1 MKIHLI
7 NAPWKDAFCR
17 TQRWPVVNRT
27 EALRY
32 PDWLAYDTAILEQEG
47 YDVKFVDYIANKRGH
62 NGLYEDAKAYQPD
75 LMVME
80 LTTPSYFNDFE
91 VAHRCK
97 ELGTKK
103 VIFVG
108 PHCTVFPEQT
118 LRDSKGSVD
127 FVAIGEHDYTV
138 RDLVRALDKN
148 TDISGVDGIAY
159 LQNGQLV
166 KTAPRALIE
175 DLDELPFMAWHHL
188 DVRQYHNHT
197 YAYPYIDMISG
208 RGCPNKCTFC
218 LWPQTMM
225 GQRYRFRSA
234 ENVFKEMM
242 YHVERLPIKEIFFE
256 DDTLTANRS
265 RLRALCE
272 MLIAS
277 PRKIT
282 WSCNS
287 RCDVN
292 DYELLCLMKK
302 AGCRMLLI
310 GPESGNQQILNNVNK
325 HLTLEQVE
333 DFCRKAKKAGLS
345 LHSCWVFGLPG
356 ETKETI
362 QQTIDFCMKLN
373 TDTIQASSAMPQVG
387 TVMYDWAVQH
397 SYLAADSWEQYA
409 ADGEQIPVMKYPH
422 LSQLDLNEAVN
433 KLLRKFYY
441 RPSKLWQLFTSALTD
456 WSVLKSYIR
465 GGIKFST
472 YLLTKRN
479 KVNKQLQK
487 NN

>member
-7 NAPWKDAFCR
+7 NAPWKEAFCR

-47 YDVKFVDYIANKRGH
+47 YEVKFVDYIANKRGH
-62 NGLYEDAKAYQPD
+62 EGLYEDTKQYQPD
-75 LMVME
+75 LLVME

-91 VAHRCK
+91 IARKCK

-103 VIFVG
+103 VVFVG
-108 PHCTVFPEQT
+108 PHCTVFSEQT
-118 LRDSKGSVD
+118 LRDSKGAVD
-127 FVAIGEHDYTV
+127 FVTIGEHDYTV
-138 RDLVRALDKN
+138 RDLVRALDKGE
-148 TDISGVDGIAY
+148 DISTVAGIAY
-159 LQNGQLV
+159 IENGQFIQ
-166 KTAPRALIE
+166 TAVRAPIE
-175 DLDELPFMAWHHL
+175 NLDELPFMAWHHL

-197 YAYPYIDMISG
+197 YAYPYIDMIAG
-208 RGCPNKCTFC
+208 RGCPNKCMFC

-234 ENVFKEMM
+234 EKVFAEMM
-242 YHVERLPIKEIFFE
+242 YHAEHLPIKEIFFE
-256 DDTLTANRS
+256 DDTLTANRT
-265 RLRALCE
+265 RLRKLCE
-272 MLIAS
+272 LLIAS

-287 RCDVN
+287 RCDMD

-325 HLTLEQVE
+325 NLTIEQVE
-333 DFCRKAKKAGLS
+333 DFCKKAKKAGLL

-362 QQTIDFCMKLN
+362 QQTIDFVMKLN

-387 TVMYDWAVQH
+387 TVLYDWAVKNN
-397 SYLAADSWEQYA
+397 YLAADSWEQYA
-409 ADGEQIPVMKYPH
+409 ADGEQIPVLKYPH
-422 LSQLDLNEAVN
+422 LSQKELNEAVN
-433 KLLRKFYY
+433 TVLRKFYY
-441 RPSKLWQLFTSALTD
+441 RPSKIWQLFVSALTD

-465 GGIKFST
+465 GGIKFT
-472 YLLTKRN
+472 MYLLTKRK
-479 KVNKQLQK
+479 KVNQQLTNEK
-487 NN
+487 

>member
-1 MKIHLI
+1 
-7 NAPWKDAFCR
+7 
-17 TQRWPVVNRT
+17 
-27 EALRY
+27 
-32 PDWLAYDTAILEQEG
+32 
-47 YDVKFVDYIANKRGH
+47 
-62 NGLYEDAKAYQPD
+62 
-75 LMVME
+75 
-80 LTTPSYFNDFE
+80 
-91 VAHRCK
+91 
-97 ELGTKK
+97 
-103 VIFVG
+103 
-108 PHCTVFPEQT
+108 
-118 LRDSKGSVD
+118 
-127 FVAIGEHDYTV
+127 
-138 RDLVRALDKN
+138 
-148 TDISGVDGIAY
+148 
-159 LQNGQLV
+159 
-166 KTAPRALIE
+166 
-175 DLDELPFMAWHHL
+175 MAWHHL

-242 YHVERLPIKEIFFE
+242 YHAERLPVKEIFFE
-256 DDTLTANRS
+256 DDTLTANRV

-277 PRKIT
+277 PRKIM

-287 RCDVN
+287 RCDMD

-333 DFCRKAKKAGLS
+333 DFCRKAKKAGLL

-356 ETKETI
+356 ETKETV
-362 QQTIDFCMKLN
+362 QQTINFCMKLN

-397 SYLAADSWEQYA
+397 SYLAANSWEQYA

-465 GGIKFST
+465 GGIKFSI

-487 NN
+487 V